1 MCVVYSVHMTFVCRF
16 GKAVFLGGPHVTR
29 HTTSLG
35 FLIIWSFYSQ
45 NLIPISYDQFAHLIL
60 GLISTNF
67 NLFNALNHDPIP

>member
-16 GKAVFLGGPHVTR
+16 GKAVFLGGPHVI
-29 HTTSLG
+29 HNKSWFSHYLI
-35 FLIIWSFYSQ
+35 FLFK
-45 NLIPISYDQFAHLIL
+45 NLIPISYDQFAHLIF